1 MSEVFCIP
9 SQCGDIERGLAGLSG
24 SELVMST
31 ELSRGEKPLA
41 GGGDG
46 CVKVST
52 CVKMSV

>member
-9 SQCGDIERGLAGLSG
+9 SQCGDIERGLAG

>member
-1 MSEVFCIP
+1 M
-9 SQCGDIERGLAGLSG
+9 ERGLAGLAGLAG

-52 CVKMSV
+52 CVKMSVRM